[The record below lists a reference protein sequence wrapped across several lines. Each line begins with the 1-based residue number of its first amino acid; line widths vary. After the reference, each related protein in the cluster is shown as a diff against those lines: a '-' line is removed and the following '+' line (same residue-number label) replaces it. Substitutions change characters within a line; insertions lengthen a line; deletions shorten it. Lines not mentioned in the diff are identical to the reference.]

1 MAQHEPSADVP
12 IDPRRPPAPRGNKL
26 LVGGALVLVAIQVV
40 RFAVGGGG
48 SEPGVAVFAV
58 VVLVLLL
65 VSVGAVRAASTRRLA
80 ARVQTLRPEA
90 VVVPCSLSAEGHATL
105 RSLGVPTTGLSGI
118 GGSVVA
124 LLAGP
129 PGVELW
135 RKPGAPQRVIG
146 LDWSQAG
153 LARGSTA
160 VGLRRPAALVL
171 AVDGHRVPLLVTTGL
186 GLRLPVADVDDSIRR
201 LQAAG
206 QHP

>member
-12 IDPRRPPAPRGNKL
+12 IDPRRPPASRGNKL

-40 RFAVGGGG
+40 RFAVGGAV
-48 SEPGVAVFAV
+48 EPVVAAIAV

-80 ARVQTLRPEA
+80 ARVQMLRPEA
-90 VVVPCSLSAEGHATL
+90 VVVPCSLSAEGHAAL

>member
-40 RFAVGGGG
+40 RFAVGGAV
-48 SEPGVAVFAV
+48 EPVVAAIAV

-80 ARVQTLRPEA
+80 ARVQMLRPEA
-90 VVVPCSLSAEGHATL
+90 VVVPCSLSAEGHAAL